1 MVAVVPVVPVVPVPV
16 VVIVVIVAVD
26 APTPFAP
33 LTAPLVVPL
42 VMAAEL
48 MDPRRPTDPA
58 PSDEAEEPPHPA
70 PPSDTVVAAPTL
82 VAPMADLSES
92 MAYLACWWMPS
103 GSSTGLNCTLEFVV
117 EVVLVVAADWWLIA
131 VGIADAMSDDDADG
145 ATGAI
150 EATGAT
156 TAVLT
161 GIDTPLVDLDTELC
175 VSVALSP
182 VAFGAAT
189 LTFACTPGA
198 RISRVS
204 RVSRVSRSLDN
215 TAENTGALARTV
227 TLPPPPA
234 RCWDGGGGISCRCCC
249 CCCCCC
255 C

>member
-145 ATGAI
+145 ATGA
-150 EATGAT
+150 TGAT

>member
-1 MVAVVPVVPVVPVPV
+1 VVAVVPVVPVPV
-16 VVIVVIVAVD
+16 VVIVAVD

-33 LTAPLVVPL
+33 LIVPLVVPL
-42 VMAAEL
+42 GMAAEL

-70 PPSDTVVAAPTL
+70 PPSDTVVAAPML

-117 EVVLVVAADWWLIA
+117 EVVLVVAADWWWWLIA

-145 ATGAI
+145 ATGA
-150 EATGAT
+150 TGAT
-156 TAVLT
+156 IAGLT

-175 VSVALSP
+175 VCVALSP
-182 VAFGAAT
+182 VALVAAGAAT

-198 RISRVS
+198 RASRISRI
-204 RVSRVSRSLDN
+204 SRVSRSLDN

-234 RCWDGGGGISCRCCC
+234 RCWAGGGGGISCRCCC
-249 CCCCCC
+249 CCCSFWRSV
-255 C
+255 